1 MPRRIAPSQTIQRYC
16 VMGMIGV
23 ADYYAKILA
32 GTLSA
37 AVVLGIIKS
46 EHPMTDKWK
55 EWILKHRQSDDK
67 KLALEQFFIPLR
79 EKLLDRALVKKGET
93 VLDVG
98 TGDGLVAFGALNRV
112 GEKGKV
118 IFSDISEPLLD
129 LCREAAKEMGVLDR
143 CEFRIMSAD
152 ALVLPDESVDV
163 ITTRSVLIYLEDK
176 KKCLAEF
183 YRVLKPKGRI
193 SLFEPIADIY
203 MNLGHGKSM
212 MGLPVDVSSE
222 MLMKI
227 SEGRA
232 TVGGGKDMTLRGF
245 DDRDF
250 FHWAEA
256 CGYSDINAETILTK
270 EHRPS
275 PPLDHYLKI
284 KPNPLAPTLQ
294 EIIDTVLTESERTEF
309 LDAMK
314 AAIPKGTVNY
324 MALMYFAA
332 SKGVPLGPEHMGF
345 GS

>member
-1 MPRRIAPSQTIQRYC
+1 
-16 VMGMIGV
+16 
-23 ADYYAKILA
+23 
-32 GTLSA
+32 
-37 AVVLGIIKS
+37 
-46 EHPMTDKWK
+46 MTDKWK
-55 EWILKHRQSDDK
+55 EWILKHRQSQDK

-98 TGDGLVAFGALNRV
+98 TGDGLVAFGALDRV
-112 GEKGKV
+112 GETGKV

-129 LCREAAKEMGVLDR
+129 LCREAAREMGVLDR
-143 CEFRIMSAD
+143 CEFRNMSAD
-152 ALVLPDESVDV
+152 ALDLPDESVDV

-203 MNLGHGKSM
+203 MNLGQGSPSLG
-212 MGLPVDVSSE
+212 GLKLDVSSE
-222 MLMKI
+222 MLRKI
-227 SEGRA
+227 SEGYT

-256 CGYSDINAETILTK
+256 CGYSDVNVETILTK

-275 PPLDHYLKI
+275 PPLDHYLKV
-284 KPNPLAPTLQ
+284 KPNPLAPTIQ

-324 MALMYFAA
+324 MVLMYFTA
-332 SKGVPLGPEHMGF
+332 SKGAILGSENLGF